1 MRRVAWVLGSIALG
15 AGFVALGCGDDR
27 EDGTLTCT
35 LAGCGG
41 LSELA
46 LIDDDGNP
54 ARARGEFR
62 STGTE
67 PTSQQ
72 TVPFDCAPA
81 PPNAGCSDGV
91 LLIDLPIAPARPV
104 VDVRF
109 ELSEGTWSA
118 WQTLDLEIT
127 EHTEPDFNGPGCSC
141 TWYTATA
148 APIVVPAA
156 ARITGD
162 GAP

>member
-1 MRRVAWVLGSIALG
+1 MRRVPWVLGSIALG

-27 EDGTLTCT
+27 EDGALTCT
-35 LAGCGG
+35 LKGCGG

-46 LIDDDGNP
+46 LIDDDGEP

-62 STGTE
+62 STDTE

-81 PPNAGCSDGV
+81 RPNAGCSDGV
-91 LLIDLPIAPARPV
+91 LLIDLPIAPPRTV

-109 ELSEGTWSA
+109 ELSDGTWSA
-118 WQTLDLEIT
+118 WQTLDLEVT
-127 EHTEPDFNGPGCSC
+127 SHTEPDFNGPGCSC

-148 APIVVPAA
+148 APIVVPPE
-156 ARITGD
+156 ARLQQ
-162 GAP
+162 P